1 MLYRLLG
8 QFIILKGSGY
18 QLRKWLPKII
28 LKSIIILVALVTQ
41 VTAQDETRFDHT
53 IMYEIG
59 GRITIDREIGQAC
72 NTGAVKSTTVRGY
85 GEMTKYEKIRIAQNI
100 MTIDE
105 VSDWSVPAGAVGGLT
120 VTTTIRLCNRSMTAA
135 AEVYGEDDPLTPNYD
150 ERLQVGDIINVYD
163 SQVVDGTIKVSKLTD
178 QIWATAVST
187 NPGHSGSY
195 HADFIAA
202 YGPGP
207 YERKYGVEDKFGN
220 IYFPGEEFMWT
231 YNPNVAY
238 FERNQRT
245 YGYDRGKYYVGNY
258 FEIEQYAHTS
268 GGALRRYIS
277 VSEPF
282 ENTFLEEE
290 LSVIGSASVREA
302 FKMNSLTR
310 GPKGITL
317 AWYELF

>member
-1 MLYRLLG
+1 MILLSSFMLI
-8 QFIILKGSGY
+8 FF
-18 QLRKWLPKII
+18 
-28 LKSIIILVALVTQ
+28 VTQ
-41 VTAQDETRFDHT
+41 VTAQDDTRFDHT
-53 IMYEIG
+53 MIYDIG

-72 NTGAVKSTTVRGY
+72 QTGAVKSTTVRGY
-85 GEMTKYEKIRIAQNI
+85 GEMTKYENIRIRQNI

-105 VSDWSVPAGAVGGLT
+105 VSDWSVPAVAIEGLT
-120 VTTTIRLCNRSMTAA
+120 VTTTIRLCNRPMTAA
-135 AEVYGEDDPLTPNYD
+135 AEVYGVDDPLTPFYD
-150 ERLQVGDIINVYD
+150 ERLQPGDIINIYD
-163 SQVVDGTIKVSKLTD
+163 PQVVDGTIKTYNLTG
-178 QIWATAVST
+178 QIWAAAVAT

-220 IYFPGEEFMWT
+220 VYFPGEEFMWT
-231 YNPNVAY
+231 YDPAVAY
-238 FERNQRT
+238 FERNHRV

-258 FEIEQYAHTS
+258 FEIEQYAATT

-277 VSEPF
+277 ISEPF
-282 ENTFLEEE
+282 ENTFFEEDM
-290 LSVIGSASVREA
+290 SVIGRAAVREA
-302 FKMNSLTR
+302 FKMNNLTR